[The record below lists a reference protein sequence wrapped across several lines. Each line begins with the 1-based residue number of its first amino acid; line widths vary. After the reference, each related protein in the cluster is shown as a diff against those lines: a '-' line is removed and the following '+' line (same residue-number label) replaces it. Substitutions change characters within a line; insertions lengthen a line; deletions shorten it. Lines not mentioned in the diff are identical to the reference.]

1 MTDIVYI
8 RGAKP
13 EAPVE
18 RVPNDALVACLK
30 DMLQK
35 AEAGEITGAAC
46 VMVYDDGMASYSL
59 VGQVGGFSMV
69 GALHC
74 VTSLLTEINLE
85 DVQND

>member
-18 RVPNDALVACLK
+18 RVPNASLIECLK
-30 DMLQK
+30 DILQK
-35 AEAGEITGAAC
+35 AESGEITGVAC
-46 VMVYDDGMASYSL
+46 VMAYDDGMASYSL

-69 GALHC
+69 GALQC
-74 VTSLLTEINLE
+74 VTTLLNDINLD
-85 DVQND
+85 DVQHA